1 MPIKLTLKNLFL
13 EQNVYYCLK
22 RLKVI
27 VKICMNTSNEY
38 LVKHCYE
45 HCSKCCKR
53 FLKRRI
59 QGHLFCVWFVYRECK
74 NFTYDILFD
83 VYFAASFKSKCF
95 SHRGYYGL

>member
-59 QGHLFCVWFVYRECK
+59 QGHLFCV
-74 NFTYDILFD
+74 
-83 VYFAASFKSKCF
+83 
-95 SHRGYYGL
+95 